1 MTKQNYEKEPYGEPV
16 MEIIELED
24 DAITTSG
31 CNPYGYCG
39 DSGNCPPVGVC
50 ADDSICTDGICI
62 AYGCASYMI
71 CSDCSGDSLNNQTF
85 CTANKH

>member
-1 MTKQNYEKEPYGEPV
+1 MTKQNYEKEPYGKPV
-16 MEIIELED
+16 MEIIELEN

-50 ADDSICTDGICI
+50 SDTPCADCRSDFVCLSDSGHGRDTLCMAI
-62 AYGCASYMI
+62 Y
-71 CSDCSGDSLNNQTF
+71 
-85 CTANKH
+85 